1 MEPLNIMETKEK
13 NTEYERVSDE
23 IQDIIGQIPPWI
35 VRWGISVL
43 FGVVIIILIIA
54 NSISFPDIIIGESQL
69 QAKEKPRKISW
80 FISSRNED
88 YAPLVKEGQKVKVG
102 DSLVV
107 EQASQKKTYF
117 RSSVAG
123 TVSFSQGYKEN
134 ADKRTIWVVP
144 EIKSYE
150 VLVKIPVKNS
160 GKVKVGQQVKISLD
174 EFSQNEFGFV
184 VGKIVSVLPVKI
196 EGQYRV
202 NVELTNGL
210 VTNTGYKLEKQPA
223 FMGKAEII
231 LDEKS
236 ILYRIFGGMLGA

>member
-1 MEPLNIMETKEK
+1 MEPPKTMETKDK
-13 NTEYERVSDE
+13 NSEYERVSDE

-54 NSISFPDIIIGESQL
+54 KNISFPDIIIGESQL
-69 QAKEKPRKISW
+69 QAKEKPRRVSW
-80 FISSRNED
+80 FVSNPGDD
-88 YAPLVKEGQKVKVG
+88 YSPLVKEGQHVKVG

-107 EQASQKKTYF
+107 EKGSLKRTYF
-117 RSSVAG
+117 RSTIDG

-144 EIKSYE
+144 TIKNYE

-160 GKVKVGQQVKISLD
+160 GKVKVGQEVKISLD
-174 EFSQNEFGFV
+174 EFSQNEFGFI

-202 NVELTNGL
+202 NVELVNGL
-210 VTNTGYKLEKQPA
+210 VTNTGYKLEKQPT
-223 FMGKAEII
+223 FVGKAEII

-236 ILYRIFGGMLGA
+236 ILYRIFGGLFGA